1 MTNRFLGLFTPAPLT
16 ESIKL
21 YLSANALSIRLS
33 NWEVD
38 GADQMRMVWP
48 DTEEFL
54 IPLADAAQPT
64 QQSAPDGFV
73 PMDDVPAEEQLPA
86 APLLAAAYIVV
97 WVIAIGYLWTIWR
110 RLGRVEKE
118 LAEALRRVGETDGA

>member
-1 MTNRFLGLFTPAPLT
+1 MKRLRDMSAVPRERTNVLRRWAVVALCVGH
-16 ESIKL
+16 
-21 YLSANALSIRLS
+21 LSILG
-33 NWEVD
+33 V
-38 GADQMRMVWP
+38 P
-48 DTEEFL
+48 T
-54 IPLADAAQPT
+54 ADAAQPT

-110 RLGRVEKE
+110 RLGSVEKE
-118 LAEALRRVGETDGA
+118 LADAMRRVDTDGA